1 MDAPREVLDIPAEF
15 APVASAFAGCRDVT
29 TERGWR
35 SGGVTLKAGGKI
47 FAMLV
52 EGKFVA
58 KLPRDRVRELVRE
71 RVGAPFDPRGD
82 GRVMNEWVVIE
93 SHRSRWPSVAR
104 EAYAFVVSRKR
115 RGAR

>member
-1 MDAPREVLDIPAEF
+1 LTKRTVSKMDAPREVLDIPAEF

-71 RVGAPFDPRGD
+71 R
-82 GRVMNEWVVIE
+82 
-93 SHRSRWPSVAR
+93 WPSVAR